1 MAIEGATSGL
11 DDRLSSLTGTDPA
24 KFVERDPA
32 RDAFA
37 ARNTIKKQIRY
48 PLNLDQE
55 SPHYVVFYPL
65 VRENSR
71 AGQLLKKA
79 GRAIEYDKSQQ
90 NTVKPG
96 NQGEALAAAG
106 MGVGAA
112 LGVADALKNAG
123 GVNASG
129 STLGGTAGKVV
140 GVIGKGILGGA
151 AGAAAGGAVS
161 LAFDEQTVLEGA
173 GGIALQINERVSAQ
187 YRAGWQDG
195 ELGTLAGSV
204 ASGNRSLLEAVNP
217 FSPENI
223 RLGLRSAGNVA
234 KILGSNAENIIA
246 ATSKTVTN
254 PYKEQLFKSMDNRRF
269 TFDYVFAPRNEAEAK
284 AVFDK
289 RDGLIQK
296 FAYHMHPE
304 LSSSGYFFNFPSEF
318 SIIYYYAGKE
328 NPYVRKIS
336 TCVLTNMSVEYG
348 AEGFTTFANGMP
360 SYATMRLEFLELE
373 LLTTQRV
380 LQGF

>member
-1 MAIEGATSGL
+1 MAIEGATTPL
-11 DDRLSSLTGTDPA
+11 DSQLGTLTGTDPKA
-24 KFVERDPA
+24 FTEADQA
-32 RDAFA
+32 RRAFA
-37 ARNTIKKQIRY
+37 ARNTISKAVRY
-48 PLNLDQE
+48 PLDLEKE

-71 AGQLLKKA
+71 AGKILKKTGKA
-79 GRAIEYDKSQQ
+79 TEFDQSAQNRAQ
-90 NTVKPG
+90 PG
-96 NQGEALAAAG
+96 NQTAAMAAAG
-106 MGVGAA
+106 MGTGAA
-112 LGVADALKNAG
+112 LGIADALKNAG
-123 GVNASG
+123 GVNASNG
-129 STLGGTAGKVV
+129 KLGGIAGKVA
-140 GVIGKGILGGA
+140 GVIGKGALGGA
-151 AGAAAGGAVS
+151 VGAAGGAALSV
-161 LAFDEQTVLEGA
+161 AFDEQALLEGA
-173 GGIALQINERVSAQ
+173 GGIALQIGERVSAQ
-187 YRAGWQDG
+187 YRAGWADG

-204 ASGNRSLLEAVNP
+204 ASGNRSLLAAANP
-217 FSPENI
+217 FSPENV
-223 RLGLRSAGNVA
+223 RLGLRSAGKVA
-234 KILGSNAENIIA
+234 QVLGSNAENLIA
-246 ATSKTVTN
+246 ATTKTVTN

-289 RDGLIQK
+289 RDGIIQK

-336 TCVLTNMSVEYG
+336 SCVLTNLSVDYG

>member
-1 MAIEGATSGL
+1 MAIEGATTGL
-11 DDRLSSLTGTDPA
+11 DNRLGTVTGTDPA
-24 KFVERDPA
+24 KFTEIDPA
-32 RDAFA
+32 RRAFA
-37 ARNTIKKQIRY
+37 ARNTIKNSVRY
-48 PLNLDQE
+48 PLNLEEE

-71 AGQLLKKA
+71 AGKLLKKA
-79 GRAIEYDKSQQ
+79 GRAKEFDQSQQ
-90 NTVKPG
+90 NRAQPG
-96 NQGEALAAAG
+96 KQGEALAAAG
-106 MGVGAA
+106 MGAGAA
-112 LGVADALKNAG
+112 LGIADALKNAG
-123 GVNASG
+123 GVNASN
-129 STLGGTAGKVV
+129 SSLGGTAGKVL
-140 GVIGKGILGGA
+140 GVIGKGALGGA
-151 AGAAAGGAVS
+151 TGAAAGGLVS
-161 LAFDEQTVLEGA
+161 LAFEEQAVLEGA
-173 GGIALQINERVSAQ
+173 GGIALQISERLSSQ
-187 YRAGWQDG
+187 YRAGWAEG

-204 ASGNRSLLEAVNP
+204 ASGNRSLLEAANP

-223 RLGLRSAGNVA
+223 RLGLRSAGKVA
-234 KILGSNAENIIA
+234 QVLGSNAENLIA
-246 ATSKTVTN
+246 ATTKQVTN

-289 RDGLIQK
+289 RDGIIQK

-328 NPYVRKIS
+328 NPYVRKVS
-336 TCVLTNMSVEYG
+336 TCVLTNMSIDYG

>member
-11 DDRLSSLTGTDPA
+11 DDRLSSITGTDPK
-24 KFVERDPA
+24 KFTAIDPA
-32 RDAFA
+32 RQEFA
-37 ARNTIKKQIRY
+37 KRNTIKTSIRY
-48 PLNLDQE
+48 PLNLEEE

-71 AGQLLKKA
+71 AGQLLKKT
-79 GRAIEYDKSQQ
+79 GRAKEFDKSQQ
-90 NTVKPG
+90 NTTQPG
-96 NQGEALAAAG
+96 KQGEALAAAG
-106 MGVGAA
+106 MGTGAA
-112 LGVADALKNAG
+112 LGIADALKNAG
-123 GVNASG
+123 GANASNSFLSG
-129 STLGGTAGKVV
+129 MVGKVL
-140 GVIGKGILGGA
+140 GVLGRGALGGA
-151 AGAAAGGAVS
+151 TGAAAGGAVS
-161 LAFDEQTVLEGA
+161 LAFDEQAVLEGA
-173 GGIALQINERVSAQ
+173 GGIALQISERLSSQ
-187 YRAGWQDG
+187 YRAGWQEG

-204 ASGNRSLLEAVNP
+204 ASGNRSLLEAAYP

-223 RLGLRSAGNVA
+223 RLGLRSAGKVA
-234 KILGSNAENIIA
+234 QVLGSNSENIIA
-246 ATSKTVTN
+246 ATTKQVTN

-269 TFDYVFAPRNEAEAK
+269 TFDYVFAPRNEAEAA

-289 RDGLIQK
+289 SNGLIQK

-304 LSSSGYFFNFPSEF
+304 LSASGYFFNFPSEF

-380 LQGF
+380 IQGF